1 MEYSPS
7 GIFNSLMLVVTKGHS
22 YILKQNLEDLV
33 EGFFNMYDKKR
44 DREIEHTNLLIYLE
58 R

>member
-7 GIFNSLMLVVTKGHS
+7 GIFNSLMLVVTKDHS

>member
-44 DREIEHTNLLIYLE
+44 DREIEHTNL
-58 R
+58 